1 VGHSQITNSYKA
13 RKYYSIFFNTM
24 ASIAKGFDAKII
36 KNVDDG
42 LVCYFPKT
50 SNLYD
55 QPAFGDV
62 IGFGVTTMAAHH
74 NINTMI
80 REEKLPTTINYRI
93 SIDYG
98 KVQVAETVASH
109 GAKDLFGSP
118 MNLCAKLPLMA
129 W

>member
-1 VGHSQITNSYKA
+1 MLSLRSEEICFTHSDSFCVSFVKMIGPTDIVGHSQITNSYKA
-13 RKYYSIFFNTM
+13 RKYYSIFFNTT

-74 NINTMI
+74 NINTMV

-93 SIDYG
+93 S
-98 KVQVAETVASH
+98 
-109 GAKDLFGSP
+109 
-118 MNLCAKLPLMA
+118 
-129 W
+129 